1 MDEPL
6 SHLDSST
13 REQLQVELKK
23 LQQRL
28 EITILY
34 VTHNMEEAVQ
44 LAYRISMLEN
54 GQVLTPFADTKSGS
68 NLPFEFRN
76 NTNQFLEEFEMD
88 ISKTIAELKKDKAFV
103 ENVGMVLVH
112 NGTVRGWSRGD
123 HADITQMEVVS
134 DQQKIEA
141 IRQEIEQMPGIYKIV
156 IEAHSGVMNPGDD
169 ILFLVVAGDIREN
182 VKPALA
188 ILLDR
193 VKSEAVSKK
202 EYLVEESQ

>member
-1 MDEPL
+1 
-6 SHLDSST
+6 
-13 REQLQVELKK
+13 
-23 LQQRL
+23 
-28 EITILY
+28 
-34 VTHNMEEAVQ
+34 
-44 LAYRISMLEN
+44 
-54 GQVLTPFADTKSGS
+54 
-68 NLPFEFRN
+68 
-76 NTNQFLEEFEMD
+76 MD
-88 ISKTIAELKKDKAFV
+88 ISKTIAELKKDKAFA

-123 HADITQMEVVS
+123 HADITRMEVVS

-169 ILFLVVAGDIREN
+169 VLFLVVTGDIREN

-193 VKSEAVSKK
+193 IKSEAVSKK